1 VQYHDFRAWLNASQ
15 NQLNAVVVGI
25 MLVLDFID
33 PEPIELKTY
42 GPRGRPPWPNTVVE
56 RCEASL
62 GWFKAYIMGWHALL
76 LGTRW

>member
-1 VQYHDFRAWLNASQ
+1 
-15 NQLNAVVVGI
+15 